1 MSEREL
7 EPCPVCGALPI
18 DQVDSGAVR
27 ELVRNRYKF
36 SRQVML
42 DDCASREAAKRIVD
56 WDDAGRLADDEWLV
70 ERNET
75 AIIAICR
82 AYLSS
87 RQSILEEAAK
97 VADGYAGQARLAM
110 AGDCMGAAYL
120 RGKEQ
125 TADTIAAALRS
136 LTQGEAG

>member
-1 MSEREL
+1 MSEEL
-7 EPCPVCGALPI
+7 ESCPVCGALPI

-36 SRQVML
+36 SHQALL

-56 WDDAGRLADDEWLV
+56 WDEGGRLADDEWLV
-70 ERNET
+70 ERNDT

-82 AYLSS
+82 AYLSY

-97 VADGYAGQARLAM
+97 VAEAYAQEQWTERDLTSADAGFKVARA
-110 AGDCMGAAYL
+110 
-120 RGKEQ
+120 
-125 TADTIAAALRS
+125 IRS
-136 LTQGEAG
+136 LTQAGKAPAKEGEAG